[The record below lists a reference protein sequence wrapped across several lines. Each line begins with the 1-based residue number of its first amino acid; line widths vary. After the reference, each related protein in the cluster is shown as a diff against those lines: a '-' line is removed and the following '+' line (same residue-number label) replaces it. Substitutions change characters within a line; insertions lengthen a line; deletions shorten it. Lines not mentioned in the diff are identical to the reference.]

1 MSFALIGPG
10 KLGRVLFQAAAGPR
24 LVIGRSPEGLE
35 PFRDRAE
42 LGISTRLADAARCQV
57 AAAAVPAG
65 ACAQVFADLCPQL
78 PAGHILL
85 NFATGWDIPKELVEQ
100 YPRLHLLNVKLV
112 GSAIGISH
120 GLKGLAVVA
129 RTSSGVLEQ
138 IGRCLPGLELTVG
151 DPLAVR
157 DINTRATRAALAA
170 AVALE
175 KELAAQN
182 VPAPVIRAAAGCL
195 MPGVMIA
202 YQNGE
207 LGAFAQKIVDELC

>member
-78 PAGHILL
+78 LAGHILL
-85 NFATGWDIPKELVEQ
+85 NLPPAGTSP
-100 YPRLHLLNVKLV
+100 
-112 GSAIGISH
+112 GSWWNS
-120 GLKGLAVVA
+120 
-129 RTSSGVLEQ
+129 T
-138 IGRCLPGLELTVG
+138 PGC
-151 DPLAVR
+151 
-157 DINTRATRAALAA
+157 I
-170 AVALE
+170 
-175 KELAAQN
+175 
-182 VPAPVIRAAAGCL
+182 C
-195 MPGVMIA
+195 
-202 YQNGE
+202 
-207 LGAFAQKIVDELC
+207 

>member
-24 LVIGRSPEGLE
+24 LVIGRFPEGLE

-42 LGISTRLADAARCQV
+42 LGISTRLADAAQCQV

-85 NFATGWDIPKELVEQ
+85 NFATGWDIPRELVEQ

-157 DINTRATRAALAA
+157 DINTRATRRTTKGAA
-170 AVALE
+170 A
-175 KELAAQN
+175 
-182 VPAPVIRAAAGCL
+182 
-195 MPGVMIA
+195 
-202 YQNGE
+202 
-207 LGAFAQKIVDELC
+207 

>member
-10 KLGRVLFQAAAGPR
+10 KLGQVLFQAAAGPR
-24 LVIGRSPEGLE
+24 LVIGRSQEGLE

-57 AAAAVPAG
+57 TAAAVPAG

-85 NFATGWDIPKELVEQ
+85 NFATGWDIPQELVEQ

-112 GSAIGISH
+112 GSAIGISY

-129 RTSSGVLEQ
+129 PTAGGVLEQ
-138 IGRCLPGLELTVG
+138 IGRCLPGLELAVG

-175 KELAAQN
+175 KELDAQN

-207 LGAFAQKIVDELC
+207 LGGFAQKIVDELR

>member
-42 LGISTRLADAARCQV
+42 LGISTRLADAAQCQV

-78 PAGHILL
+78 PAGNILL
-85 NFATGWDIPKELVEQ
+85 NFATGWDIPQELVEQ

-129 RTSSGVLEQ
+129 RTSSTPPEE
-138 IGRCLPGLELTVG
+138 IGRAHV
-151 DPLAVR
+151 
-157 DINTRATRAALAA
+157 
-170 AVALE
+170 
-175 KELAAQN
+175 
-182 VPAPVIRAAAGCL
+182 
-195 MPGVMIA
+195 
-202 YQNGE
+202 
-207 LGAFAQKIVDELC
+207 

>member
-57 AAAAVPAG
+57 AVAAG

-85 NFATGWDIPKELVEQ
+85 NFATGWDIPQELVEQ

-207 LGAFAQKIVDELC
+207 LGAFAQKIVDELR

>member
-57 AAAAVPAG
+57 AVPAG

-85 NFATGWDIPKELVEQ
+85 NFATGWDIPQELVEQ

-207 LGAFAQKIVDELC
+207 LGAFAQKIVDELR